1 MKKNKFFVA
10 VLATS
15 IIVPA
20 IVVPVD
26 IEAATKGFS
35 DVSTKN
41 PYYNIIH
48 TMTEKG
54 IIKGYENGMF
64 KPNETLSRKHAATL
78 INRAVTLKSV
88 KNVAVPKDLTKSN
101 AYYTDIMALLNAGL
115 IEVDSKGNVNPN
127 KALSRGEMAKILA
140 TAFNLK
146 GSKHSLKDV
155 SKTYDTYVSAL
166 YENNVTTG
174 FEDGTF
180 KEKQSLTR
188 AHYAVFMYRA
198 MGLNKE
204 TGGEQK
210 PKPTTPSKGGIT
222 MNSSE
227 KEVNEYIKSS
237 DLFKKNIE
245 MPHPTAVKEFDGYKE
260 VIVNMENILVGTD
273 LKVTR
278 MLAGSMNFN
287 VDNWKPV
294 SKILT
299 TPVIYVGDEDKTF
312 QKISF
317 DHTMP
322 QSQEVAKRILETVY
336 KNDLDTTE
344 VSRIIDEK
352 VKEALESPQGEWFT
366 NFKSITVD
374 GFTLKLG
381 VKRDN
386 EFNHFT
392 LELHK

>member
-1 MKKNKFFVA
+1 MNKSKLF
-10 VLATS
+10 LATLIATS
-15 IIVPA
+15 A
-20 IVVPVD
+20 IVVPMQMEVS
-26 IEAATKGFS
+26 AKSFS

-41 PYYNIIH
+41 PYYDIIH

-54 IIKGYENGMF
+54 IIKGYENGTF

-155 SKTYDTYVSAL
+155 SKTYDSYVAAL

-188 AHYAVFMYRA
+188 SHYAVFMYRA
-198 MGLNKE
+198 MGLDKE

-210 PKPTTPSKGGIT
+210 PTTPSKNGLT
-222 MNSSE
+222 MNSTE
-227 KEVNEYIKSS
+227 KEINEYIKSS
-237 DLFKKNIE
+237 KLFEKNIS
-245 MPHPTAVKEFDGYKE
+245 MPHPIALKEFDGYKE
-260 VIVNMENILVGTD
+260 VVVNIESILAGTD
-273 LKVTR
+273 LKVTN
-278 MLAGSMNFN
+278 MLGSGINFN
-287 VDNWKPV
+287 IDNWKPV
-294 SKILT
+294 SKLLT
-299 TPVIYVGDEDKTF
+299 TPVIYVSDRDKTF

-322 QSQEVAKRILETVY
+322 QSQEVAKRILDTVY
-336 KNDLDTTE
+336 KSDFDTTE
-344 VSRIIDEK
+344 VSKLIDEK
-352 VKEALESPQGEWFT
+352 VKEALESKEKWFT
-366 NFKSITVD
+366 NFEPITVE
-374 GFTLKLG
+374 GFTLKIG
-381 VKRDN
+381 VQRDN
-386 EFNHFT
+386 EFNHFI
-392 LELHK
+392 LEIHE

>member
-1 MKKNKFFVA
+1 MKNKLFITA
-10 VLATS
+10 LAAS
-15 IIVPA
+15 
-20 IVVPVD
+20 IVVPAVVVPM
-26 IEAATKGFS
+26 ETQAATKSFS

-41 PYYNIIH
+41 PYYDIINV
-48 TMTEKG
+48 MTSKG
-54 IIKGYENGMF
+54 IIKGYENGTF

-101 AYYTDIMALLNAGL
+101 AYYTDIIALLNAGL
-115 IEVDSKGNVNPN
+115 IDVDSKGNVNPN

-146 GSKHSLKDV
+146 GTKHSLKDV
-155 SKTYDTYVSAL
+155 SKTYDAYVAAL

-188 AHYAVFMYRA
+188 SHYAVFMYRA
-198 MGLNKE
+198 MGLDKG

-210 PKPTTPSKGGIT
+210 PTTPSKNGIT

-227 KEVNEYIKSS
+227 KEINDYIKSS
-237 DLFKKNIE
+237 NLFKKGIE
-245 MPHPTAVKEFDGYKE
+245 MPHPVAVKEYDGYKE
-260 VIVNMENILVGTD
+260 VIVNMENILAGTD
-273 LKVTR
+273 LKVTN

-287 VDNWKPV
+287 VTNWKPV
-294 SKILT
+294 SKLLT

-336 KNDLDTTE
+336 KNDFDTTE
-344 VSRIIDEK
+344 VSRVIDEK
-352 VKEALESPQGEWFT
+352 VKEAIESKEKWFT
-366 NFKSITVD
+366 NFEAITVD
-374 GFTLKLG
+374 GFTLKIG
-381 VKRDN
+381 VQRDN
-386 EFNHFT
+386 EYNHFM
-392 LELHK
+392 LELDK

>member
-1 MKKNKFFVA
+1 MKNKLFITA
-10 VLATS
+10 LAAS
-15 IIVPA
+15 
-20 IVVPVD
+20 IVVPAVVVPM
-26 IEAATKGFS
+26 ETQAATKSFS

-41 PYYNIIH
+41 PYYDIINV
-48 TMTEKG
+48 MTSKG
-54 IIKGYENGMF
+54 IIKGYENGTF
-64 KPNETLSRKHAATL
+64 KPSETLSRKHAATL
-78 INRAVTLKSV
+78 INRAVTLKSI

-115 IEVDSKGNVNPN
+115 IDVDSKGNVNPN

-155 SKTYDTYVSAL
+155 SKTYDSYVAAL

-188 AHYAVFMYRA
+188 SHYAVFMYRA
-198 MGLNKE
+198 MGLDKG

-210 PKPTTPSKGGIT
+210 PTTPSKSGIT

-227 KEVNEYIKSS
+227 KEINDYIKSS
-237 DLFKKNIE
+237 NLFKKGIE
-245 MPHPTAVKEFDGYKE
+245 MPHPVALKEFEDYKK
-260 VIVNMENILVGTD
+260 VLVETEQLLKGTD
-273 LKVTR
+273 IKVVG
-278 MLAGSMNFN
+278 LLGSGIDFKT
-287 VDNWKPV
+287 DDWKPV
-294 SKILT
+294 GKLLSSQ
-299 TPVIYVGDEDKTF
+299 VVYESDRDKTF

-317 DHTMP
+317 DHTLP
-322 QSQEVAKRILETVY
+322 QSQEVAKRILGTVY
-336 KNDLDTTE
+336 KDEFDTKD

-352 VKEALESPQGEWFT
+352 VVEALEDKEKWFT
-366 NFKSITVD
+366 NFESISV
-374 GFTLKLG
+374 GEFTLKIG

-386 EFNHFT
+386 EFNHFV
-392 LELHK
+392 LELHKL